1 VAAVAVVTAAVGAAY
16 MVHVF
21 SNGYY
26 RYGYYCC
33 MGWWGWGWGPGL
45 WFGFGWWIIGALMFL
60 LFIVLIILLIIW
72 LIRAISR
79 GSGSNA
85 HEPHGPSCS

>member
-1 VAAVAVVTAAVGAAY
+1 MAAVAVVTAIVGAAY

-26 RYGYYCC
+26 RYGYLFSNGYY
-33 MGWWGWGWGPGL
+33 GGYPWGCWGWGPGL
-45 WFGFGWWIIGALMFL
+45 WFGWWIVGALMFL

-72 LIRAISR
+72 LIRAVSR
-79 GSGSNA
+79 GSS
-85 HEPHGPSCS
+85 

>member
-1 VAAVAVVTAAVGAAY
+1 VVPVLILPLVIG
-16 MVHVF
+16 VLF
-21 SNGYY
+21 
-26 RYGYYCC
+26 CC
-33 MGWWGWGWGPGL
+33 MGWWGWGWGLGL

-85 HEPHGPSCS
+85 HESHGPSCS